1 MVGIAEETVNETK
14 PSWLNS
20 LVWPVVGVALAVSV
34 LGAMTIGLY
43 VLPLAIAVLFALLV
57 WGGNRGSS
65 VGLISIVGLP
75 FLSIAFLY
83 RHGPSGM
90 VCRPYKDGGQ
100 QCAQEY
106 SPWPLLII
114 GTILVLLGVLLFIR
128 LRSISAMS
136 SRSKGFWALILVIS
150 VIITKLAAAPS
161 SLPPMATDL
170 GSVQQAFQQISLAV
184 AKKEGVH
191 SLSLTPVRADVISY
205 PDGSKV
211 TLWVPNPASLGIR
224 SDCFYVE
231 QPRKGGASGYIKFS
245 CAVPKAEVILD
256 RQGSIVVGFIRFTK
270 APFATITSNGV
281 TLKVPITFGYFLFPS
296 ALSEDSKARFTISFI
311 DPGGAS
317 CQVDDLPAPGS
328 SASIECVIA

>member
-20 LVWPVVGVALAVSV
+20 LVWPVVGAALAVSV
-34 LGAMTIGLY
+34 VGAMTIGLY
-43 VLPLAIAVLFALLV
+43 VLPLATAALFALLV
-57 WGGNRGSS
+57 WGGNRGNS
-65 VGLISIVGLP
+65 VGLISITGLP

-90 VCRPYKDGGQ
+90 VCRLYKDRGQ

-128 LRSISAMS
+128 LRSNAVLSWRGKRLWLSTLIVV
-136 SRSKGFWALILVIS
+136 GVIVILVNIVS
-150 VIITKLAAAPS
+150 PKLTSTTEA
-161 SLPPMATDL
+161 
-170 GSVQQAFQQISLAV
+170 GGVQQAFQQISSAV

-191 SLSLTPVRADVISY
+191 SLSLTPVRADVISH

-211 TLWVPNPASLGIR
+211 SLWVPNPASLGIR

-231 QPRKGGASGYIKFS
+231 RSRKSGRSGYMKFS
-245 CAVPKAEVILD
+245 CMAPRAEVILD

-281 TLKVPITFGYFLFPS
+281 TLKAPITFGYFLFPS

-317 CQVDDLPAPGS
+317 CKVDDLPAPGS